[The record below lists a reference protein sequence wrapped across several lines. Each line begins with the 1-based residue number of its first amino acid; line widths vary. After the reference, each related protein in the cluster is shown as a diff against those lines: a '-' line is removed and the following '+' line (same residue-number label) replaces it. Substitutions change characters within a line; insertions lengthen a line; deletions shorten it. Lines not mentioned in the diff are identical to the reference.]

1 MANLSE
7 SYLLTSQPQ
16 HAVPVASTSSST
28 VALLSQKTLALF
40 SLKDNSTLATLDTLP
55 DAIACCSRLLNDE
68 RWVAI
73 AAEAT
78 ISQSRTPVHRDGTFA
93 NTPKFAQAQVG
104 T

>member
-55 DAIACCSRLLNDE
+55 DAIACCSRLLNND